1 MTVALLYVAI
11 AYCLFWMGALFIFAG
26 DTRAHMERRIRDAKL
41 ARPHARPAL
50 EAAPA
55 PATVARARP
64 LTARRFDLFHGMSD
78 EQVDRILAVSRRRE
92 ARAGEL
98 LAPCE
103 DAVFLLLRGD
113 VELSTS
119 GAFDEGQ
126 QHLRVEAARPGEGLG
141 WMSLVPS
148 SPWQPSARARGEAIV
163 LEFPRDAL
171 NALLAAAPE
180 LAAAVHS
187 NLTARAAAELHGIWL
202 THRRRAMDGAGGRR
216 APAA

>member
-1 MTVALLYVAI
+1 MTLALLYVAI

-26 DTRAHMERRIRDAKL
+26 DTRACMERQNHYARLSRRD
-41 ARPHARPAL
+41 ARPAL

-55 PATVARARP
+55 REAAASRP
-64 LTARRFDLFHGMSD
+64 QAPVRRFDLFHGMSD

-92 ARAGEL
+92 VRAGEL
-98 LAPCE
+98 LAPRA

-119 GAFDEGQ
+119 GAFEDGQ
-126 QHLRVEAARPGEGLG
+126 RHLRVETARPGEMLG

-148 SPWQPSARARGEAIV
+148 SPWQPTSRAIGEATV
-163 LEFPRDAL
+163 LEFPRDEL
-171 NALLAAAPE
+171 MALLAAAPE

-187 NLTARAAAELHGIWL
+187 NLTARAATELHGLWL
-202 THRRRAMDGAGGRR
+202 SHLRRRMDEAGDQRM
-216 APAA
+216 PAA